1 MDRQLQGQ
9 KRIEYKN
16 MRKRQEDSEKKSWC
30 GFSVLVCGGTTKLN
44 QKLSLHNE

>member
-9 KRIEYKN
+9 NRIEYKN

-30 GFSVLVCGGTTKLN
+30 GFSVGGGGDNKVNKTR
-44 QKLSLHNE
+44 S